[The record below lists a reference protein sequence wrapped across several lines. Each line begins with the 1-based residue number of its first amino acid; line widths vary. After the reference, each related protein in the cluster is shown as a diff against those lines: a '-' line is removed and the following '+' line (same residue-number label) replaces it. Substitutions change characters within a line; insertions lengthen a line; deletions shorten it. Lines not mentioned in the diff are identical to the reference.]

1 MHVVNVAPPPVEREV
16 KRGVVAMALG
26 KTASANEG
34 KGHFAGRFI
43 RPISVRFTHAGDENP
58 R

>member
-16 KRGVVAMALG
+16 KRGVVAMGLG
-26 KTASANEG
+26 KATPAAIGNG
-34 KGHFAGRFI
+34 RFAGRFI
-43 RPISVRFTHAGDENP
+43 RPMSARFTQAGDDDP